1 LACYVHRLSFFR
13 RRFTCS
19 CRPAAIAV
27 CIAGIFLGH
36 SARADEPAAPGVT
49 ASFSPGRRPGS
60 IFSLDELRLLGDD
73 TKSILTSPVRWD
85 RQDWLEAGILTAS
98 IVGSSSLDH
107 GTRIIAQRN
116 RTRSLDTFS
125 KQFEKLG
132 AEYSF
137 VVLAGFE
144 VTSLLDDDDV
154 RARAVVVDGLSSSL
168 IASGIITPVLK
179 YSVGRVRS
187 NSTFATYQ
195 FKPFSSNASFPS
207 GHATQAF
214 AVASVIAA
222 DYPEWWVQVVAY
234 GAAGVVGLARIEQ
247 NAHFMSDV
255 VAGAIIGTVVGR
267 AVVARHNKAVQHGMT
282 VAPLIDGRQVGLVCS
297 YDF

>member
-1 LACYVHRLSFFR
+1 MLEVFFGC
-13 RRFTCS
+13 T
-19 CRPAAIAV
+19 
-27 CIAGIFLGH
+27 
-36 SARADEPAAPGVT
+36 ARADDQPAAPGT
-49 ASFSPGRRPGS
+49 SASFSPGRRPDS
-60 IFSLDELRLLGDD
+60 VFSLDELQLLGDD

-98 IVGSSSLDH
+98 IVGTSAFDH

-144 VTSLLDDDDV
+144 AWSLAENDAQ
-154 RARAVVVDGLSSSL
+154 ARSVVVDGLSSTL

-187 NSTFATYQ
+187 NSTYATYQ

-247 NAHFMSDV
+247 NAHFASDV

-267 AVVARHNKAVQHGMT
+267 AVVARHNKAMPHGMT

-297 YDF
+297 YDW

>member
-1 LACYVHRLSFFR
+1 MLEVFFGC
-13 RRFTCS
+13 T
-19 CRPAAIAV
+19 
-27 CIAGIFLGH
+27 
-36 SARADEPAAPGVT
+36 ARADDQPAGPGAT
-49 ASFSPGRRPGS
+49 ASFSPGRRPVS
-60 IFSLDELRLLGDD
+60 IFSIDELRLLGDD

-85 RQDWLEAGILTAS
+85 RRDWLEAGILAAT

-116 RTRSLDTFS
+116 RTRSLDSFS

-144 VTSLLDDDDV
+144 AASLLDDNNV

-179 YSVGRVRS
+179 YSIGRVRS
-187 NSTFATYQ
+187 NSTYATYQ
-195 FKPFSSNASFPS
+195 FKPFSNNASFPS

-214 AVASVIAA
+214 AIASVIAA
-222 DYPEWWVQVVAY
+222 DYPEEWWVQVVAY

-247 NAHFMSDV
+247 NAHFASDV

-267 AVVARHNKAVQHGMT
+267 AVVARHNKAMPHAMT
-282 VAPLIDGRQVGLVCS
+282 VSPLIDGRQVGLVCS

>member
-1 LACYVHRLSFFR
+1 
-13 RRFTCS
+13 
-19 CRPAAIAV
+19 
-27 CIAGIFLGH
+27 
-36 SARADEPAAPGVT
+36 
-49 ASFSPGRRPGS
+49 
-60 IFSLDELRLLGDD
+60 
-73 TKSILTSPVRWD
+73 
-85 RQDWLEAGILTAS
+85 
-98 IVGSSSLDH
+98 
-107 GTRIIAQRN
+107 
-116 RTRSLDTFS
+116 
-125 KQFEKLG
+125 LG

-154 RARAVVVDGLSSSL
+154 RAHAVVVDGLSSTL

-179 YSVGRVRS
+179 YSIGRVRS
-187 NSTFATYQ
+187 NSTYATYQ
-195 FKPFSSNASFPS
+195 FKPFSNNASFPS

-247 NAHFMSDV
+247 NAHFVSDV

-267 AVVARHNKAVQHGMT
+267 AVVARHNKAMPHGMT

>member
-1 LACYVHRLSFFR
+1 M
-13 RRFTCS
+13 
-19 CRPAAIAV
+19 
-27 CIAGIFLGH
+27 AGIFLACI
-36 SARADEPAAPGVT
+36 ARADEPPASGATP
-49 ASFSPGRRPGS
+49 SFSPGQRPVS
-60 IFSLDELRLLGDD
+60 IFSTDELRLLGDD

-85 RQDWLEAGILTAS
+85 RSDWLEAGVLTAT
-98 IVGSSSLDH
+98 IVGTSAFDH

-116 RTRSLDTFS
+116 RTRSLDSFS
-125 KQFEKLG
+125 TQFEKLG

-144 VTSLLDDDDV
+144 ATSLLDDDDV

-179 YSVGRVRS
+179 YSIGRVRP
-187 NSTFATYQ
+187 NSTDATFR
-195 FKPFSSNASFPS
+195 FKPFSGSQSFPS

-222 DYPEWWVQVVAY
+222 DYPEWWVQVVSY

-247 NAHFMSDV
+247 NAHFASDV

-267 AVVARHNKAVQHGMT
+267 AVVARHNQPVQHGMT

-297 YDF
+297 CDF

>member
-1 LACYVHRLSFFR
+1 MSFF
-13 RRFTCS
+13 
-19 CRPAAIAV
+19 CRCFAWPGRHAAIA
-27 CIAGIFLGH
+27 AGVAWILL
-36 SARADEPAAPGVT
+36 ACVVRADEPATSGT
-49 ASFSPGRRPGS
+49 ATSFSPGQRPDS
-60 IFSLDELRLLGDD
+60 IFSVDELRLLGDD
-73 TKSILTSPVRWD
+73 TKSILTAPACWD
-85 RQDWLEAGILTAS
+85 RNDWLEAGILTAT

-107 GTRIIAQRN
+107 GTRIIAQRD
-116 RTRSLDTFS
+116 RTRGLDSFS

-144 VTSLLDDDDV
+144 ATSLLDDDDV
-154 RARAVVVDGLSSSL
+154 RVHAVVVDGLSSSL

-179 YSVGRVRS
+179 YSIGRVRP
-187 NSTFATYQ
+187 NSTDQTYR
-195 FKPFSSNASFPS
+195 FKPFSGNQSFPS

-222 DYPEWWVQVVAY
+222 DYPEWWVQVVSY

-282 VAPLIDGRQVGLVCS
+282 VAPMIDGRQVGLVCS
-297 YDF
+297 YEF